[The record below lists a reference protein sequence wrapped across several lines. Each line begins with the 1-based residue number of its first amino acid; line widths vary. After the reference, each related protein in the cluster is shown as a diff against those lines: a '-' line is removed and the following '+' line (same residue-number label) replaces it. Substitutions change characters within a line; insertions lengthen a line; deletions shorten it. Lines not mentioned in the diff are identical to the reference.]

1 MLKTLSRHGNS
12 YALVIERSILDL
24 LNIKLD
30 TQLDVT
36 TDGQSLTI
44 TPRIQHPSKDE
55 LKAHAAKSIQKHAV
69 VYETLSK

>member
-12 YALVIERSILDL
+12 YALVIEKSILDL

-44 TPRIQHPSKDE
+44 TPRIQHPSKED
-55 LKAHAAKSIQKHAV
+55 LKAHASKSIKKHAV
-69 VYETLSK
+69 VYEALSK